1 MEKEKI
7 GVWGRVWMRGL
18 KNKGLLEISQD
29 QKRGDYVLIM
39 STGIR
44 RKWLM
49 FNLPEEM
56 WRVRCSK
63 EEVLPVIDNFLNEKI
78 LAS

>member
-1 MEKEKI
+1 MEREKI
-7 GVWGRVWMRGL
+7 GVWSRVKMRGL
-18 KNKGLLEISQD
+18 KNSGLIEISQD
-29 QKRGDYVLIM
+29 SKRADYVLVM
-39 STGIR
+39 SKGTQ

-49 FNLPEEM
+49 FNFPEEM

>member
-1 MEKEKI
+1 MKKEKI
-7 GVWGRVWMRGL
+7 GVWDRVKMRGL
-18 KNKGLLEISQD
+18 KNQGLIEISRD
-29 QKRGDYVLIM
+29 PKTADWVRVM
-39 STGIR
+39 SEGIQ

-49 FNLPEEM
+49 FNFPEEM

-63 EEVLPVIDNFLNEKI
+63 EEVLPIINGFLNEKI

>member
-63 EEVLPVIDNFLNEKI
+63 EEVLPVIENFLTEKI
-78 LAS
+78 MES

>member
-1 MEKEKI
+1 MEKERI
-7 GVWGRVWMRGL
+7 GVWGRVKMRGL

-29 QKRGDYVLIM
+29 QKRGDYVLVI
-39 STGIR
+39 SKGIR
-44 RKWLM
+44 KKWLM

-63 EEVLPVIDNFLNEKI
+63 EEVLPVVDNFLTEKI
-78 LAS
+78 MES

>member
-7 GVWGRVWMRGL
+7 GVWDRVKMRGL
-18 KNKGLLEISQD
+18 KNKALIEISED
-29 QKRGDYVLIM
+29 PKRAETVLVM
-39 STGIR
+39 GKGIR

-49 FNLPEEM
+49 FNFPEEM

-63 EEVLPVIDNFLNEKI
+63 EETLPVINDFLNEKI
-78 LAS
+78 LRS

>member
-7 GVWGRVWMRGL
+7 GVWDRVKARGL
-18 KNKGLLEISQD
+18 KNKGLIEISQD
-29 QKRGDYVLIM
+29 PKRGDYVLIM
-39 STGIR
+39 SYSIQ
-44 RKWLM
+44 RKWLL

-63 EEVLPVIDNFLNEKI
+63 EEVSSVVNLFLNEKI
-78 LAS
+78 LV

>member
-7 GVWGRVWMRGL
+7 RVWGRVKMMGL
-18 KNKGLLEISQD
+18 KNQGLIEISQD
-29 QKRGDYVLIM
+29 PKTADYLLFV
-39 STGIR
+39 SKGIQ

-49 FNLPEEM
+49 FNFPEEM
-56 WRVRCSK
+56 WRIRCSK
-63 EEVLPVIDNFLNEKI
+63 QEVLPFIENFLSEKI